1 MNYYNYFTEIED
13 AFVSRRGSHIH
24 ISPLDWSLIESWRE
38 RGVPLDVVLRGIHAA
53 FDGYDRLPRRS
64 RKVNSLFYCQQEV
77 EAQFERH
84 LETRVGAH
92 RSEDK
97 ESAAAAVD
105 SQFAPATVTA
115 YLDDRRQELEQ
126 LAREYKESPRLDEV
140 LRRAVRRL
148 DEMIKRLRQTGVID
162 PEPLETELT
171 EIEGWLLAGLRE
183 NLAIDES
190 AQLRREAEAQ
200 LKGYKQGM
208 EAKIYEQTL
217 ENCIARRLRERFRV
231 PRLSLFYM

>member
-24 ISPLDWSLIESWRE
+24 ISPLDWSLIESWRR
-38 RGVPLDVVLRGIHAA
+38 RGVPLDVVLRGIHTA
-53 FDGYDRLPRRS
+53 FDGYDRLQRRS

-84 LETRVGAH
+84 LETQVGAG
-92 RSEDK
+92 RSEKD
-97 ESAAAAVD
+97 SATAAD
-105 SQFAPATVTA
+105 NSQFAPATVAT
-115 YLDDRRQELEQ
+115 YLDDRRQELVQ

-148 DEMIKRLRQTGVID
+148 DEMIKRLRQSGAID
-162 PEPLETELT
+162 PEPLEAGLT

-183 NLAIDES
+183 NLTIDDS
-190 AQLRREAEAQ
+190 AQLRREAEIQ

-217 ENCIARRLRERFRV
+217 ENFIARRLRERFRV